1 MKLKDGM
8 LLYHGSYVPVKNIDL
23 NMCAQ
28 GKDFGKG
35 FYLTANLQQAINF
48 ISTSLNKA
56 KSLGDAPQEQN
67 FGFVSCFRYHSK
79 HSDVPYFEFAEADKE
94 WLWYIA
100 LNRRKNLAKSLRLK
114 LQEERFYAIAN
125 SEIIVGKI
133 ANDTTNPVI
142 TTYLNG
148 LYGDINADSSAN
160 IAISLLLPNR
170 LKEQYCFLSERAIGC
185 LEFVEVKRYE
195 Q

>member
-8 LLYHGSYVPVKNIDL
+8 LLYHGSYVPVEKIDL
-23 NMCAQ
+23 NKCVQ

-35 FYLTANLQQAINF
+35 FYLTANLQQAVNF
-48 ISTSLNKA
+48 IKTSLAKA
-56 KSLGDAPQEQN
+56 KAVGEADKNQN
-67 FGFVSCFRYHSK
+67 YGFVSCFRYHGDDK
-79 HSDVPYFEFAEADKE
+79 DVPYFEFADADKE

-100 LNRRKNLAKSLRLK
+100 LNRRKNLATSMKLK
-114 LQEERFYAIAN
+114 LKEDVFK

-148 LYGDINADSSAN
+148 LYGDVKDEKSAN
-160 IAISLLLPNR
+160 IAISFLLPDR
-170 LKEQYCFLSERAIGC
+170 LKEQYCFLSKRAVDC

-195 Q
+195 L